1 MQRQRKQLLGL
12 AGLALVGIM
21 TAVACVISGPDA
33 GAVSNSGDVNIK
45 VQVANP
51 GTVPEVKI
59 QDFTYRDTDSVFR
72 KTFNVKVSYV
82 RTTDLRVYLKNTGS
96 APEVDASGI
105 ALLATNP
112 DAEAGELSIDT
123 SACNVTF
130 SETEQICD
138 LTFDLAQA
146 EGEFYV
152 PGTMFSTRAVA
163 INGGVESMADDAMAF
178 AYREAFLMNFG
189 GQYVA
194 NGDPIMEAILSE
206 NVKFA
211 AIEVFDEAGNRVP
224 IPANTTIGG
233 NDYYTLD
240 LTQMKDGSLKFALP
254 LWEAKAADGKYK
266 VVLITY
272 DTAEP
277 TDDSLNGMAMVDNVP
292 YKKVNTSDPGTNPED
307 PNKPGSPNNPN
318 TPNVPINP
326 GRPDKPGNPDEP
338 SNPDKPDGPDE
349 PEAPDTGLNLFR
361 DLNISRADYIITGL
375 VAFGL
380 VTGFAIF
387 LIVRRNK
394 R

>member
-21 TAVACVISGPDA
+21 TAVACVISAPGA
-33 GAVSNSGDVNIK
+33 GAVGESGEVTVK

-72 KTFNVKVSYV
+72 KVFNVKVSYV
-82 RTTDLRVYLKNTGS
+82 RTTDLKVYLKNTGS
-96 APEVDASGI
+96 APAIDVSGASLFAI
-105 ALLATNP
+105 NP
-112 DAEAGELSIDT
+112 DPEADELSIDT
-123 SACNVTF
+123 STCGVSF
-130 SETEQICD
+130 SETEQVCE

-146 EGEFYV
+146 AGEFFV
-152 PGTMFSTRAVA
+152 PGTMFSARAVA
-163 INGGVESMADDAMAF
+163 VNGGVESIADDTMAF
-178 AYREAFLMNFG
+178 AYREAFLMSFG

-194 NGDPIMEAILSE
+194 NGDPIMEAVLSE

-224 IPANTTIGG
+224 IPANKTFSG

-240 LTQMKDGSLKFALP
+240 LSQMKDGSLKFALP

-292 YKKVNTSDPGTNPED
+292 YKKINTSDPGTNPED
-307 PNKPGSPNNPN
+307 PNKPGGPNNPN
-318 TPNVPINP
+318 TPDRPVEP
-326 GRPDKPGNPDEP
+326 GKPGKPDEPDEPGNPD
-338 SNPDKPDGPDE
+338 NPDE
-349 PEAPDTGLNLFR
+349 PEAPDTGLNLFK